1 MAKRALAFALLIGS
15 STLAFPAAAQ
25 VTRNLSGSLGLGV
38 VTDSNVARTSDAV
51 AALRGIEQRDTILT
65 PSATIDWTQPV
76 GRNSVF
82 LRGQVGYQIY
92 EKNTELSDDVV
103 DLQGGVGTRIGPC
116 QGTLLGSFSR
126 RQRDI
131 QDLGIP
137 DPRVQQDTRAI
148 QLDESCGLTSNF
160 GVQVGV
166 GQTWGESSGAI
177 DDVDYDTKTVNVGM
191 VFRSSTLGEAS
202 IFYSH
207 SETDY
212 TNALL
217 PAAAS
222 GYEQDSV
229 GLRYTRKVG
238 SRITGTVAVSQSNVE
253 AKSAVPGLSSDYSG
267 VSYAVEL
274 QYRASSRLELN
285 LLLNREV
292 NPSVQAGG
300 LYGIYQTIEANGSY
314 QIGTRLTY
322 SLAVSRRDNEAK
334 GVLIAAVPTLTESRS
349 DELRTG
355 LRFQQSERL
364 SFMLDAS
371 HTKYDANDP
380 MFDYSATRVGL
391 TTSLNF

>member
-1 MAKRALAFALLIGS
+1 MAKRALAFAVLIGS

-25 VTRNLSGSLGLGV
+25 VTRNLHGSLGLGV
-38 VTDSNVARTSDAV
+38 VTDSNVARASDTV

-65 PSATIDWTQPV
+65 PSASIDWTQPV

-82 LRGQVGYQIY
+82 LRGNVGYQIY
-92 EKNTELSDDVV
+92 EKNTELNDDVV

-126 RQRDI
+126 RQRDV
-131 QDLGIP
+131 QDLGIL
-137 DPRVQQDTRAI
+137 DPRVQQDTRGI
-148 QLDESCGLTSNF
+148 QLDETCGLSSSF

-166 GQTWGESSGAI
+166 GQTWGESNGAI
-177 DDVDYDTKTVNVGM
+177 DDIDYETKRVTAGL
-191 VFRSSTLGEAS
+191 VFRRSALGEVS
-202 IFYSH
+202 IFYSR

-222 GYEQDSV
+222 GYTQDSI

-238 SRITGTVAVSQSNVE
+238 ARITGTVAVSQSNVE
-253 AKSAVPGLSSDYSG
+253 AKSAVPGVSSDFSG
-267 VSYAVEL
+267 VSYTAEL
-274 QYRASSRLELN
+274 KYQPSSRLELN
-285 LLLNREV
+285 LRLNREV
-292 NPSVQAGG
+292 NPSVQAGR
-300 LYGIYQTIEANGSY
+300 LYGIYEAIEANASY
-314 QIGTRLTY
+314 QIGSRLTY
-322 SLAVSRRDNEAK
+322 SLGVSRRDNEAK
-334 GVLIAAVPTLTESRS
+334 GVLIAPVPTLTESRS
-349 DELRTG
+349 DAWRTG

-364 SFMLDAS
+364 SFVLDAS

-380 MFDYSATRVGL
+380 VFDYSATRIGL